1 MCVRVS
7 EKNPNVFVVLWP
19 KTLLFL
25 AYYTSYIMYV
35 ICECASEILDFK
47 NRIILIGSLY
57 SKRFFLF
64 SFDHKIKQGIVRMR
78 DVPFL
83 FSLNVPL
90 NTTHTHKFTLP
101 LPLTRI
107 YYTNGFKAYFI
118 SISIPPIDPL
128 AAESFWNKY
137 ISCNNYLC
145 DLSSPSIK
153 SCSHGVSACEPL
165 EKFTLLCVIEFW

>member
-1 MCVRVS
+1 MWYANVRRKYRISKTASFWS
-7 EKNPNVFVVLWP
+7 EVCIPR
-19 KTLLFL
+19 
-25 AYYTSYIMYV
+25 
-35 ICECASEILDFK
+35 D
-47 NRIILIGSLY
+47 
-57 SKRFFLF
+57 FLF
-64 SFDHKIKQGIVRMR
+64 SFDHKIKLGIVRMR

-90 NTTHTHKFTLP
+90 NTIRTHIHKFTLT
-101 LPLTRI
+101 LPLTLI

-118 SISIPPIDPL
+118 SISIPPFDPL
-128 AAESFWNKY
+128 DAESFWNKY